1 MKKKL
6 LMMTGAFIAGAVAA
20 TGLRHYLEKR
30 EKERLASWDEDYEDE
45 EDEFDDFGFDEDLD
59 IDFDP
64 NACGKKEADAELL
77 KDVCNHLIEHRMELS
92 DSQVDTLLKAIEL
105 RRIELLA
112 GVVRK
117 GGKNE

>member
-1 MKKKL
+1 MVKLKRTLPFMLMKL
-6 LMMTGAFIAGAVAA
+6 LMK
-20 TGLRHYLEKR
+20 Y
-30 EKERLASWDEDYEDE
+30 
-45 EDEFDDFGFDEDLD
+45 
-59 IDFDP
+59 
-64 NACGKKEADAELL
+64 AELL